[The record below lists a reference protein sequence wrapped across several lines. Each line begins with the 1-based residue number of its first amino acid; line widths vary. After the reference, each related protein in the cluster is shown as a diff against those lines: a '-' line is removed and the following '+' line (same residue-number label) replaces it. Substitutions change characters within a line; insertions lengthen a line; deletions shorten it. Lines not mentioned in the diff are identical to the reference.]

1 MIFKILLFLFFFWVV
16 YCVGRVN
23 LLKKTMALEKKKR
36 ERLEKNYLE
45 TLEDVRLFLE
55 SDLDQKRILP
65 DLVNLLTSLS
75 NEFSKN
81 NLERLE
87 DLKKEKNNIQIDA
100 LIEEQISISKKIIL
114 AKKIELEL
122 SGKLKKINSSFWLD
136 PLNSGK

>member
-1 MIFKILLFLFFFWVV
+1 
-16 YCVGRVN
+16 
-23 LLKKTMALEKKKR
+23 MALEKKKR